1 MFALISPDQSI
12 YVRTLMD
19 TKRHKHFR
27 LLHVDL
33 YNSIHIDM
41 GQYNVDVS
49 CHTDTSPSCP
59 SIINNGAWM
68 SRLQKW
74 FSCVMLCDNVYI
86 PHLLIPHVAR
96 CTRCVLA
103 NTRPKMTRKWRLH
116 TVSCTECM
124 SKSNLS
130 QFFPLSYICSFH
142 ACHVI
147 VISSGR
153 W

>member
-49 CHTDTSPSCP
+49 CHTDTNPSCP

-86 PHLLIPHVAR
+86 PHLPYSTCRSLHKMRFGQYQASLTVLRWPGNGDCILCHAQNACQNLIYG
-96 CTRCVLA
+96 
-103 NTRPKMTRKWRLH
+103 
-116 TVSCTECM
+116 S
-124 SKSNLS
+124 
-130 QFFPLSYICSFH
+130 FFHYRTFAVFML
-142 ACHVI
+142 VM
-147 VISSGR
+147 
-153 W
+153 